1 MKMIQRSLLFK
12 AISPLRFQLMADD
25 EDQYLASGVIDFQL
39 VNESIL
45 NEKTFTSSQNF
56 LQVETKFGMADR
68 TETIWRNEQ
77 IEVKLHVDQFTEWSN
92 LIILQCFFQN
102 IGTKVLTMSRISV
115 PCITLSSHLMQNSWS
130 MQGVAV
136 EWGQDFAFPITYPFH
151 RENNLGHTDNGESG
165 GIPMQYFWNKNGGF
179 AFAHLAP
186 TQELWA
192 MPVSAESDDSV
203 KIALEYEDEIGLAPG
218 ENFSG
223 LQTLISFHQGDFYEP
238 LALYR
243 ELMKRQGLS
252 SPETNEEDYEAAWC
266 SWGYEFDVKP
276 EEMLSVLPQLKEMN
290 IHWLTLDD
298 RWFDHYGDWNPRTD
312 TFPGGVGAIKSMVD
326 EIHANNA
333 YAQLWWYPLCVED
346 SVGEWDGFKYGH
358 SQILKEHP
366 DWLLLNEDGSVAR
379 NNRGLAILCPA
390 VEAVQEYTMD
400 LTRMFI
406 EDWGFDG
413 HKLDNIY
420 TVPPCHNL
428 AHHHE
433 QPVESVHAF
442 VALYRKIFEFTRELK
457 PNSVT
462 QICPCGTQILHT
474 LIPAM
479 DQAVT
484 ADPTSSRQIRRR
496 IKFYKALLGSRSAIF
511 ADHVELTDD
520 GMDFASELGTGG
532 ILATKFIR
540 EEDEAIRPRLQ
551 EWWGL
556 DRKKEQTWKKWFA
569 LYKQLLLS
577 KEEYLNLYDIAF
589 DVPESHVIR
598 KGDEF
603 YFAFYAPE
611 FKANFVGE
619 IEFRGLEQQQYQL
632 IDYVN
637 EKLLGT
643 ISGPTAKLS
652 LSFTHALLVKAVPL
666 IK

>member
-1 MKMIQRSLLFK
+1 MSTHQSNLFFK
-12 AISPLRFQLMADD
+12 TISPLQFQLALDTG
-25 EDQYLASGVIDFQL
+25 DQVIGNGSIDLQL
-39 VNESIL
+39 INELRLDPESFTTTGQTL
-45 NEKTFTSSQNF
+45 KTQ
-56 LQVETKFGMADR
+56 TKFGLVDR
-68 TETIWRNEQ
+68 VITRWQNDQ
-77 IEVKLHVDQFTEWSN
+77 IEIN
-92 LIILQCFFQN
+92 LIIDHLEEWNDAFILQCSVRN
-102 IGTKVLTMSRISV
+102 IGKETFTMLRMSM
-115 PCITLSSHLMQNSWS
+115 PGITLSSHLTHQSWC

-136 EWGQDFAFPITYPFH
+136 EWGQDFAFPLTYPFQ
-151 RENNLGHTDNGESG
+151 RENDLGHTDNGESG
-165 GIPMQYFWNKNGGF
+165 GIPMLYFWNKNGGL
-179 AFAHLAP
+179 AFAHLEP
-186 TQELWA
+186 TQELWH
-192 MPVSAESDDSV
+192 MPVSAEDEENV
-203 KIALEYEDEIGLAPG
+203 TIALEKHEEISLAPG
-218 ENFSG
+218 ESFSG
-223 LQTLISFHQGDFYEP
+223 LHALISFHRGDFYAS

-243 ELMKRQGLS
+243 DLMKRQGLS
-252 SPETNEEDYEAAWC
+252 FPETNDENHEAAWC

-298 RWFDHYGDWNPRTD
+298 RWFDHYGDWNPRAD

-346 SVGEWDGFKYGH
+346 GVGEWDGFKYGH
-358 SQILKEHP
+358 SQILNEHP
-366 DWLLLNEDGSVAR
+366 DWLVLNEDGSVAR

-390 VEAVQEYTMD
+390 VIEVQKYSLD

-420 TVPPCHNL
+420 TVPPCHNP

-433 QPVESVHAF
+433 HPMESVYAF
-442 VALYRKIFEFTRELK
+442 AEIYRKMFELTRALK
-457 PNSVT
+457 PDSVT

-496 IKFYKALLGSRSAIF
+496 VKFYKGLLGARSAIF
-511 ADHVELTDD
+511 ADHIELTDD

-556 DRKKEQTWKKWFA
+556 DREKELIWKKWFV
-569 LYKQLLLS
+569 LYKQLMLS

-589 DVPESHVIR
+589 DSPESHVIR

-603 YFAFYAPE
+603 YFAFYTPE
-611 FKANFVGE
+611 SNAEFSGD

-637 EKLLGT
+637 EKKLGT
-643 ISGPTAKLS
+643 INGPTAKLS
-652 LSFTHALLVKAVPL
+652 LSFRHALLVKAVPL